1 MKKTLLLLAAFVL
14 SLSAAQAQQ
23 FNVLKAERGVLQS
36 APVASTN
43 IQNKA
48 PKKIELADNQIVLG
62 GYATDAYST
71 SAEGLGVGSYA
82 TGTLR
87 VAMELPIEDFAAF
100 DGGKVLKIRLAL
112 ANATSVSRVFIT
124 PIANGLTGADL
135 VSQNVSI
142 NTAGWSEVELTTP
155 LELDFSQYEEL
166 LLGFDYNQRSNNY
179 PLSIIEEGETF
190 YNSLVYGNLGQ
201 GTGWYNLG
209 SSYGN
214 LSVQAI
220 VEGDFVGNSAKPKDL
235 GNIIIPFGASTT
247 KNLTVVN
254 TNKGKVQSVD
264 YVLTID
270 GEAQPEQHATLNGIP
285 FGETGTVEV
294 TFPSADEE
302 KTQSYSITITKVN
315 DETNNEQNNT
325 VSGLM
330 VSTTKSFVQRV
341 VVEEFTGTGCGW
353 CPRGLV
359 GMEMLREAYGDL
371 FVGIGVHQ
379 HNSSDAM
386 YIATNAYAKLGFSG
400 APSCALQRKGIIDP
414 YYGSTNN
421 NFHIAQDFEAIS
433 SQTAFAGVELEAQ
446 WNEDSTK
453 VEARASVESLFD
465 GANYNLEF
473 VLIGDSLSGTGSAW
487 NQSNYYYQYTAA
499 DVESEDLAP
508 WCKGGKY
515 GRSSVSGFKFND
527 VALSSSYVS
536 GTNQVP
542 AIENISSTE
551 PVIRE
556 YTLSLPSKTTL
567 KNAIKPNLLFVAAL
581 LIDPTDGS
589 IANAIKVPVTE
600 YIDPTTTSITN
611 ATSSNEEVVR
621 YSLDGRQLSA
631 PQKGLNIIRMANGET
646 RKVIIR

>member
-1 MKKTLLLLAAFVL
+1 MKKTLLSLAALVL
-14 SLSAAQAQQ
+14 SLSAVQAQQ
-23 FNVLKAERGVLQS
+23 FNVLQAKQGILQS
-36 APVASTN
+36 ASVASTS

-48 PKKIELADNQIVLG
+48 PKKIELADNQLVLG
-62 GYATDAYST
+62 GYTTDDYT
-71 SAEGLGVGSYA
+71 TNGLGVGSYA
-82 TGTLR
+82 TGPIGAYIYLPTSDIETFDGSTIVKMR
-87 VAMELPIEDFAAF
+87 VALAQSSAISHVYILPVVGGYIQDAIVSEDVSGNSVGWNEFTLASPT
-100 DGGKVLKIRLAL
+100 VLNLSGVDA
-112 ANATSVSRVFIT
+112 
-124 PIANGLTGADL
+124 
-135 VSQNVSI
+135 
-142 NTAGWSEVELTTP
+142 
-155 LELDFSQYEEL
+155 L
-166 LLGFDYNQRSNNY
+166 LLGYDYNQTKNNY
-179 PLSIIEEGETF
+179 PISSVEAGNTYYDMYI
-190 YNSLVYGNLGQ
+190 YGNLGQ
-201 GTGWYNLG
+201 GEGFYGMGN
-209 SSYGN
+209 SYGN

-220 VEGDFVGNSAKPKDL
+220 VEGDFVGNSVKPQTL
-235 GNIIIPFGASTT
+235 GNIVVPFGGSAT
-247 KNLTVVN
+247 KNLSILST
-254 TNKGKVQSVD
+254 GIGSVQSVD

-270 GEAQPEQHATLNGIP
+270 GEAQPEQHATLNGIA

-341 VVEEFTGTGCGW
+341 AIEEFTGTGCGW

-371 FVGIGVHQ
+371 FVGIGIHQ
-379 HNSSDAM
+379 YNTSDAM
-386 YIATNAYAKLGFSG
+386 YIATNAYANLGFSG

-421 NFHIAQDFEAIS
+421 SNFHIAQDFEAIS

-446 WNEDSTK
+446 WNADSTK
-453 VEARASVESLFD
+453 VEAKASVESIFD

-487 NQSNYYYQYTAA
+487 NQSNYYYQYTQA
-499 DVESEDLAP
+499 DVGSEDLAP
-508 WCKGGKY
+508 WCKGGKN
-515 GRSSVSGFKFND
+515 GKSSVSGFKFND
-527 VALSSSYVS
+527 VALSSSYVN

-551 PVIRE
+551 PAIRE
-556 YTLSLPSKTTL
+556 YTLSLPSKAAL

-581 LIDPTDGS
+581 LIDPIDGS

-600 YIDPTTTSITN
+600 YVDPTTTSITT
-611 ATSSNEEVVR
+611 ATSSSEEVSR

-631 PQKGLNIIRMANGET
+631 PQKGLNIIRMANGQT